1 MRKQTLFAFNS
12 NEKNIDS
19 KLFNNSIS
27 TEFNNV
33 MKKLIDTQ
41 INELNTACEQTGI
54 SKDPAGLGL
63 IISLYMI
70 RYHGLDG

>member
-41 INELNTACEQTGI
+41 INELNIACKQTGI